1 MGGSWHDNGNSFD
14 TSMQFEAHGLEGPL
28 DVRVKVYWK
37 SLQLLQSETVTKNL
51 GMNTK
56 GLFYPSVR
64 MNLALKESHQY
75 TQSRIEITYSAKTLA
90 GEVELLDDDFSL
102 RNTIDLTNVQLVL
115 DRVPGLCWPLSM
127 KQLLDGFIEKTRT

>member
-37 SLQLLQSETVTKNL
+37 SPQLLQSETVTKNL
-51 GMNTK
+51 GMNLK

-64 MNLALKESHQY
+64 MNLAL
-75 TQSRIEITYSAKTLA
+75 
-90 GEVELLDDDFSL
+90 
-102 RNTIDLTNVQLVL
+102 
-115 DRVPGLCWPLSM
+115 
-127 KQLLDGFIEKTRT
+127 